1 MTLSGHG
8 PLTSAPGKQD
18 PEACRA
24 HKREKWLAGE
34 LDPARRKV
42 QPDRPLRPRTI
53 SKNWSADKLMS
64 VKLSEQQIVCQ
75 DGAWVDPH
83 GGPGLLAL
91 QCVAC
96 VRATPRAGSS
106 LQDFMA
112 ASQQDSGFSG
122 DQAVDICEGL
132 SSEILSDS
140 SVTISFTDPVDIAVS
155 SRRRN
160 IDTGDWLDTGIGEA
174 LASTPFCDSVAAAK
188 ALNPKLRAAHQIF
201 SSNLIY
207 GSGRSWRS
215 GYSYGWTGDGGTCAF
230 DQRAEVSGSFAL
242 SWSMN
247 GNAQK
252 IEDIPGLLQ
261 GIQYDVSFKVK
272 ATASA
277 SASVTPHWS
286 SSSCDG
292 SACPAE
298 VVCPSGRSL
307 VKCEAG
313 TDVVPVKTPLGDKND
328 DEEHDEGDVDIDGDD
343 GDDNDDVDDD
353 DNREDSNDNVGDEKN
368 RAEGDDWSD
377 WAGCGASGYVAA
389 AW

>member
-1 MTLSGHG
+1 
-8 PLTSAPGKQD
+8 
-18 PEACRA
+18 
-24 HKREKWLAGE
+24 
-34 LDPARRKV
+34 RKV

-112 ASQQDSGFSG
+112 ASQQERWWLQHHPVEIRSWDNL
-122 DQAVDICEGL
+122 CL

-230 DQRAEVSGSFAL
+230 D
-242 SWSMN
+242 
-247 GNAQK
+247 
-252 IEDIPGLLQ
+252 
-261 GIQYDVSFKVK
+261 
-272 ATASA
+272 
-277 SASVTPHWS
+277 
-286 SSSCDG
+286 
-292 SACPAE
+292 
-298 VVCPSGRSL
+298 
-307 VKCEAG
+307 
-313 TDVVPVKTPLGDKND
+313 
-328 DEEHDEGDVDIDGDD
+328 
-343 GDDNDDVDDD
+343 
-353 DNREDSNDNVGDEKN
+353 
-368 RAEGDDWSD
+368 
-377 WAGCGASGYVAA
+377 
-389 AW
+389 